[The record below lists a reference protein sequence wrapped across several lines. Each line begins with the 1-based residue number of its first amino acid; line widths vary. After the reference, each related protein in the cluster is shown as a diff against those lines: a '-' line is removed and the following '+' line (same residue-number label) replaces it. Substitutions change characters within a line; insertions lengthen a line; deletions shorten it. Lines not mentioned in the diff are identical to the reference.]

1 VSELGRRSRIWVRAC
16 QRPDANLPALKSID
30 AIGGNQGNLL
40 YQFSAHRSLVADNVR
55 VSTISYGRF
64 DGGPVEERAE
74 RINSE
79 CDHLVLPLSSS
90 FRLQMLDNLK
100 AWADLVERLTI
111 PVTVVGIGA
120 QLRLQDVDEG
130 TFVPSRVTGIAAP
143 AAEIEEHEAASRR
156 FVAAVLERSST
167 IGVRGEITRDYL
179 RHLGF
184 PADRID
190 VIGCPSL
197 FMWGPGFRMPD
208 SANEPRL
215 TARSR
220 ISMSF
225 DHRIEPTADVLAAT
239 AADFPRSTVYAQEKL
254 GARMVVDGTETRAT
268 WKGDPRFPVHTSHQ
282 LYREHRMAYSPTA
295 WSWIRHLED
304 DDFAF
309 GPRLH
314 GTVAA
319 TLAGTSAHLL
329 VHDSR
334 TLEVARHHHLP
345 HTLTRDLGDVRSV
358 RDLAA
363 RQDYTAFNRAYPEL
377 LDAYLAFLTRNGLP
391 NAYAPG
397 ASGARLAALDASLV
411 PARKA
416 RTVLSA
422 TDGAEPSV
430 PSRIAEG
437 LRGAIRRVTRR

>member
-1 VSELGRRSRIWVRAC
+1 
-16 QRPDANLPALKSID
+16 
-30 AIGGNQGNLL
+30 
-40 YQFSAHRSLVADNVR
+40 
-55 VSTISYGRF
+55 
-64 DGGPVEERAE
+64 
-74 RINSE
+74 
-79 CDHLVLPLSSS
+79 
-90 FRLQMLDNLK
+90 
-100 AWADLVERLTI
+100 
-111 PVTVVGIGA
+111 
-120 QLRLQDVDEG
+120 
-130 TFVPSRVTGIAAP
+130 
-143 AAEIEEHEAASRR
+143 
-156 FVAAVLERSST
+156 
-167 IGVRGEITRDYL
+167 
-179 RHLGF
+179 
-184 PADRID
+184 
-190 VIGCPSL
+190 
-197 FMWGPGFRMPD
+197 
-208 SANEPRL
+208 
-215 TARSR
+215 
-220 ISMSF
+220 
-225 DHRIEPTADVLAAT
+225 
-239 AADFPRSTVYAQEKL
+239 
-254 GARMVVDGTETRAT
+254 MVVDGTETRAT

-397 ASGARLAALDASLV
+397 ASGARLAAFDASLV